1 MHIQHVI
8 WSPSHPLLDQNSYP
22 RVCCPPYNCFTEI
35 LAQGSLNKAEL
46 EFLGRELGELSLVK
60 RRYPIP
66 EDESYQLKYKYKNSF
81 QLQKF
86 RQIQIIDS
94 LLHVKNNHSDAGMK
108 IFQKLLN
115 FLEKR
120 ARYASLLILHEL
132 KNVIPTLKS
141 MENILDSQ
149 KLAGEGIKMVHG
161 CPDRTDILVVKF

>member
-1 MHIQHVI
+1 M
-8 WSPSHPLLDQNSYP
+8 D
-22 RVCCPPYNCFTEI
+22 
-35 LAQGSLNKAEL
+35 
-46 EFLGRELGELSLVK
+46 RELRELSLVK

-66 EDESYQLKYKYKNSF
+66 EDELESYQLKYKYKNSF

-132 KNVIPTLKS
+132 KNVIPTVKS

-149 KLAGEGIKMVHG
+149 KLEGKG
-161 CPDRTDILVVKF
+161 TNTDSRTGLRSSDSALGPPTGRTYGGP

>member
-1 MHIQHVI
+1 MFYFKNTPVQ
-8 WSPSHPLLDQNSYP
+8 
-22 RVCCPPYNCFTEI
+22 
-35 LAQGSLNKAEL
+35 
-46 EFLGRELGELSLVK
+46 
-60 RRYPIP
+60 
-66 EDESYQLKYKYKNSF
+66 SYQLKYKYKNSF

-149 KLAGEGIKMVHG
+149 KLAGEGIKMVHA
-161 CPDRTDILVVKF
+161 RTGPKCGRLNR